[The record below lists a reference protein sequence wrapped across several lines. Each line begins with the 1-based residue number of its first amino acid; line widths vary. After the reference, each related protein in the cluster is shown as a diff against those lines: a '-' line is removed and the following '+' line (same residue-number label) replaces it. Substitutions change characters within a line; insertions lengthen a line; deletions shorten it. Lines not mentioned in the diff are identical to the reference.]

1 MGDLNFKIRTIQER
15 DIEKTVEIIQ
25 QNLLKINSRVYPTD
39 VIDFMRKYYNLE
51 NFKEKIN
58 DFNDLFVAETDNEL
72 GDKSNIK
79 QIIGVGGWQINPD
92 DPKEG
97 IVRCMFV
104 EPELHGNGIGLKLL
118 NVIENR
124 AKGHITKL
132 TLESSLNAVKFYKK
146 SGYSAI
152 ETKDHGKFGYV
163 ELMSKEMQKI

>member
-1 MGDLNFKIRTIQER
+1 MKDLKFNIRIIQVK

-25 QNLLKINSRVYPTD
+25 QNLLKINSGVYPPE
-39 VIDFMRKYYNLE
+39 VIDFMCKYYNLE
-51 NFKEKIN
+51 DFGEKIN
-58 DFNDLFVAETDNEL
+58 EFNDLFVAETEI
-72 GDKSNIK
+72 GSEDKRNNK

-104 EPELHGNGIGLKLL
+104 EPELHGKGIGLKLL
-118 NVIENR
+118 NVIENH

-132 TLESSLNAVKFYKK
+132 TLESSLNAVKFYEKL
-146 SGYSAI
+146 GYLAL

-163 ELMSKEMQKI
+163 ELMEKDFI